1 METTATL
8 PLAASRT
15 TGATPEWRAYAA
27 LAIGVLGITWGVL
40 FVRWAGVPGVA
51 SAFYRVFFASMVLVP
66 WWLARTL
73 AARTSSARQ
82 PRDPASDEDQRTASA
97 RQLRSSGAGLDAA
110 NANAAEAMRTEATG
124 AAATGAA
131 LPGWRPMLVAL
142 AGGLFFACDLAL
154 FNTAVLRT
162 SATTASLLGNNSPIF
177 VGLGA
182 WLLLRQRPR
191 AAFWTGLALALVGCA
206 IIVIGDVGSA
216 ADAGAGATTGDVTGD
231 LLAVAASVFFAAYLM
246 ITAEARAHMDT
257 LTFTTLAA
265 IGSVAGLAIIALGL
279 GVPLHGYSWESWA
292 SLLGLGLFAQL
303 VGYFAITYAL
313 GHLPATLTSVGIL
326 AQTPLTAL
334 LALPLLGEALSSGQI
349 IGGLLVLA
357 GIYVVNRGS
366 RA

>member
-1 METTATL
+1 MESTATL
-8 PLAASRT
+8 HLAASRT

-73 AARTSSARQ
+73 AARSSSARRQ
-82 PRDPASDEDQRTASA
+82 REVVSDEERRTGSA
-97 RQLRSSGAGLDAA
+97 RQLGSSGARPDAA
-110 NANAAEAMRTEATG
+110 NADAAET
-124 AAATGAA
+124 TGAA

-216 ADAGAGATTGDVTGD
+216 AGAGATAGDVTGD
-231 LLAVAASVFFAAYLM
+231 LLAVAASIFFAAYLM

-257 LTFTTLAA
+257 LTFSTLAA
-265 IGSVAGLAIIALGL
+265 VGSVAGLAIIALAL